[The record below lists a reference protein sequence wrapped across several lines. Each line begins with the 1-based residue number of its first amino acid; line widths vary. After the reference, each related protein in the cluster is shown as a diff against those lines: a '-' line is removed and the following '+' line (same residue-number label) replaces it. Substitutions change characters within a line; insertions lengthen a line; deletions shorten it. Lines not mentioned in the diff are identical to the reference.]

1 MELTNKINII
11 WYGRGNLNSG
21 ECEDFNLQLMVDGD
35 GPSKYIEYVYEV
47 VSETTGASAW
57 RTWSSAIF
65 EEGSTA
71 QTGLTKLTCGHLYVI
86 VLRDDGAGN
95 ISKIDIPEAIAVDGG
110 DAGLKQ
116 LDGKD
121 LQILPNN
128 VTEGDAILIQ
138 NLNQNLKFAWMK
150 LGKSTLM

>member
-1 MELTNKINII
+1 
-11 WYGRGNLNSG
+11 
-21 ECEDFNLQLMVDGD
+21 MVTDA
-35 GPSKYIEYVYEV
+35 SKYIEYVYEV

-138 NLNQNLKFAWMK
+138 NLNQNSKFAWMK